1 VLLWLATINFSA
13 ISAFYRICLKSIMDI
28 QRRNE
33 YKYNVYP
40 LMRVDNKYKNGVNR
54 FAAIKIILVE
64 QISQLEDTYR
74 Y

>member
-1 VLLWLATINFSA
+1 
-13 ISAFYRICLKSIMDI
+13 MDI

-54 FAAIKIILVE
+54 SAAIKIILVE

-74 Y
+74 YWAMYSVIKILLRTLWFN